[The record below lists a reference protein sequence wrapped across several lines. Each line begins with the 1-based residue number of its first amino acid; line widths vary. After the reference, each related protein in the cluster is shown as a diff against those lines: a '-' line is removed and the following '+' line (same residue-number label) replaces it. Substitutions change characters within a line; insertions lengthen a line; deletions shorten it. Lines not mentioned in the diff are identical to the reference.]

1 MYAVRRKVIEV
12 YSIQSEYYFTI
23 LVNHSE
29 LLSNFKTK
37 KFEKWS
43 AANLGKYLALLAF
56 IALLSLFSLTFVFVC
71 LKKEKD
77 IKYPIAVSVFTK

>member
-12 YSIQSEYYFTI
+12 YSIQSEYYFTT

-29 LLSNFKTK
+29 LLSNLKKK

-56 IALLSLFSLTFVFVC
+56 IALLSVFPYFCICVF
-71 LKKEKD
+71 KKK
-77 IKYPIAVSVFTK
+77 KRH